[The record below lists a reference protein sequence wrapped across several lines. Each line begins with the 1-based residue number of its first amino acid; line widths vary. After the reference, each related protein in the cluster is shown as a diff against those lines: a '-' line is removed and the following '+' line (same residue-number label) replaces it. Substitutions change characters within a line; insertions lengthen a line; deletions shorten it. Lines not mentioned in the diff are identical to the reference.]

1 MKKRITCSPIFHI
14 SIILLLICTSLFA
27 SSYETYLK
35 NRIPVTNLHEYLS
48 LSRNDITINVS
59 GEIRLLYEKNS
70 FENRSYHNQQL
81 YPCLSNITITLP
93 YKDYIFTGSI
103 SKLRDYSHSSET
115 ILYDY
120 ERESI
125 EKEIVSEHSTGG
137 IYRTS
142 LMTKREFSH
151 FLCTGAG
158 FSVIKEYYNFDK
170 LKYYFEEAYWDNAYS
185 KNVKKNDIGFNA
197 TLQFSIFSTSPFFS
211 FFVPLQREKV
221 FPPTQEAGIF
231 LHDKKA
237 GMVLHY
243 ENWKSIQKESN
254 NILQYLIFLRNRKG
268 DYLIEYGLLG
278 QTELQSELSPINSF
292 FAGLSYLSGL
302 IDVSLYSQMFF
313 SEYNDE
319 RNSPQQIETSFLS
332 ITLSICYHPRFNFE
346 KD

>member
-1 MKKRITCSPIFHI
+1 MKKRIICSPIFHI
-14 SIILLLICTSLFA
+14 PIILLLICTSLFA

-35 NRIPVTNLHEYLS
+35 NRILVGNLHEHLS
-48 LSRNDITINVS
+48 LTRNDITIYVS
-59 GEIRLLYEKNS
+59 GEIRLILEQNS
-70 FENRSYHNQQL
+70 FENKRSHNQQF

-93 YKDYIFTGSI
+93 YKDYIFTGSV

-115 ILYDY
+115 RLYDD

-125 EKEIVSEHSTGG
+125 EKEIISEHSTGG

-142 LMTKREFSH
+142 LLVKREFSH

-170 LKYYFEEAYWDNAYS
+170 LSYYCEEGYWDNAYS
-185 KNVKKNDIGFNA
+185 QHVKKNDIGFNA
-197 TLQFSIFSTSPFFS
+197 TLQLSIFSTSPFFS
-211 FFVPLQREKV
+211 FFVPLQKEKV

-231 LHDKKA
+231 LNDRKA

-243 ENWKSIQKESN
+243 ENWKSIHKESN

-268 DYLIEYGLLG
+268 KYLIEYGLLG
-278 QTELQSELSPINSF
+278 QTELRSELSPINGF
-292 FAGLSYLSGL
+292 FAGASYLSGF
-302 IDVSLYSQMFF
+302 IDVSLYSQMLF

-332 ITLSICYHPRFNFE
+332 LKLSICYHPRFHFE
-346 KD
+346 KE